1 MAAIDL
7 DALLAQRAEATG
19 AEDGRISFIFGGE
32 TFTFRDPITL
42 TDEDQE
48 ELEDITSA
56 GDARLSD
63 VAIFWMGEDE
73 WEKFAK
79 AGGTA
84 MMFRYIVEE
93 HARREQERDSAG
105 KSPRLNRSQRRSAGR
120 KR

>member
-19 AEDGRISFIFGGE
+19 VENGRVSFIFGGE
-32 TFTFRDPITL
+32 TFTFRDPITI
-42 TDEDQE
+42 TDDDQE
-48 ELEDITSA
+48 ELEEITSS
-56 GDARLSD
+56 GNARLSE
-63 VAIFWMGEDE
+63 VAVFWMGEDE
-73 WEKFAK
+73 WERFEK

-93 HARREQERDSAG
+93 HAKREQELDSQG
-105 KSPRLNRSQRRSAGR
+105 KASRLNRSQRRSAGR